1 MKSLLAHSMEE
12 ENKIKEKGTITID
25 EKKYKINVN
34 DTNKNIE
41 FSIELLKLDEDTIVV
56 DFKKLSG
63 NSFDFQEKTIAIKK
77 VIESFWSIKICYFSI
92 INYVF

>member
-12 ENKIKEKGTITID
+12 NNNLKEKGTISID
-25 EKKYKINVN
+25 DKKYKINVN
-34 DTNKNIE
+34 DSNKNIE

-56 DFKKLSG
+56 DFKKISG
-63 NSFDFQEKTIAIKK
+63 NAFEFQEKTIAIKK

-92 INYVF
+92 I